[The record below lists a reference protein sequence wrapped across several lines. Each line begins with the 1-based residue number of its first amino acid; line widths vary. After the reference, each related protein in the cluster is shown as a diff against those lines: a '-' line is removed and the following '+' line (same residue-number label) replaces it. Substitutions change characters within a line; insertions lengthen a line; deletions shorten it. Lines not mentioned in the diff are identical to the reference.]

1 MAQRKIREER
11 TNVPQSV
18 VRVGESAPSWLQN
31 YQEVDNSFEGLEQYR
46 VLPRLKIV
54 QGTSNAKL
62 QQSFNAGT
70 VIIIPSMQV
79 LAHSDESFRFVPI
92 FGFTEFRLW
101 SDLKDE
107 QSPAIVERTFDK
119 KSELAQKARD
129 PSLRQEPYGDLDT
142 KTGMPRYS
150 RRYVEHICFACMIH
164 DRESPFYGTPMVL
177 EFARGEF
184 GRGTQFVSSMMLRR
198 YGGKPVP
205 MFGQVWEATPAF
217 RENGPQKKW
226 WGLDINSPSDVD
238 PYVTEEEFQFFA
250 DQHRSL
256 RADFDKKILVVNTV
270 DAEDVAESEF
280 GAADTGTVEADM

>member
-18 VRVGESAPSWLQN
+18 VRVGENAPSWLEA
-31 YQEVDNSFEGLEQYR
+31 YQGGDDSFAGLEQYR
-46 VLPRLKIV
+46 ILPRLKLV

-62 QQSFNAGT
+62 QQTFSAGT

-79 LAHSDESFRFVPI
+79 LAEPNESFQFVPI

-107 QSPAIVERTFDK
+107 TTPAILERTFDR
-119 KSELAQKARD
+119 KSELALKARD
-129 PSLRQEPYGDLDT
+129 PNLRHEPYGDIDK
-142 KTGMPRYS
+142 KTGEPRYV
-150 RRYVEHICFACMIH
+150 RRYVEHICFACMIY
-164 DRESPFYGTPMVL
+164 DRESPFYGTPMVI

-198 YGGKPVP
+198 YGGRPVP

-226 WGLDINSPSDVD
+226 WGLDVNAPSEGG
-238 PYVTEEEFQFFA
+238 PYVTAEEFEFFR
-250 DQHRSL
+250 DQHQSL
-256 RADFDKKILVVNTV
+256 KADFDKKILVVNTV
-270 DAEDVAESEF
+270 DAEEVAASEF
-280 GAADTGTVEADM
+280 GTADDGTVESDM